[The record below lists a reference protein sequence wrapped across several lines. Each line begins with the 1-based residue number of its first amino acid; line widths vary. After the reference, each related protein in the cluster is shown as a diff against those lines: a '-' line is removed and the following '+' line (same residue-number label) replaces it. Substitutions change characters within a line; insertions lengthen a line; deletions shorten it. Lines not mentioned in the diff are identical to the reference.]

1 MIHVGVVGAGYWGP
15 NLIRNFYNLGY
26 LKIVCDKDENRLEK
40 IKENYPNINTTC
52 NFEEVLTSV
61 DAVIVATEDSSHY
74 SLSKVALLHGKDV
87 FVEKPLA
94 LSVKEAE
101 ELVRIARENSCI
113 LMVGHLLLYHPA
125 IRKLKEYV
133 KGDTLGEINYVYS
146 QRVNLGQVRR
156 DTNALWSLGPHDI
169 SSILYLLD
177 KVPNRVVATGES
189 YLQKDIYD
197 VVFVTLHFP
206 GKLLAHIHLSWL
218 DPHKIRKLTVVGS
231 KKMAVFD
238 DMESN
243 EKIRLYDKGVY
254 KPSFESYASALT
266 LRIGDILIP
275 KIDAKEPLRIEC
287 EHFIDCVKSRNK
299 PVSDGENGLQV
310 VKILE
315 AAQKSLDNGGIPIKI
330 ED

>member
-1 MIHVGVVGAGYWGP
+1 MIYVGVVGAGYWGP
-15 NLIRNFYNLGY
+15 NLIRNFYNLGH
-26 LKIVCDKDENRLEK
+26 LKIVCDKNKNRLKK
-40 IKENYPNINTTC
+40 ISENYPNINTTC
-52 NFEEVLTSV
+52 NFDEVLNSV
-61 DAVIVATEDSSHY
+61 DAVIVATEDASHY
-74 SLSKVALLHGKDV
+74 NLSKIALLHGKDV

-101 ELVRIARENSCI
+101 ELVKIARKNSRI

-125 IRKLKEYV
+125 IRKLKEYIEE
-133 KGDTLGEINYVYS
+133 DTLGEINYVYS

-156 DTNALWSLGPHDI
+156 DTNTLWSLGPHDI

-177 KVPNRVVATGES
+177 KVPNKVIATGES
-189 YLQKDIYD
+189 YLQENIYD

-243 EKIRLYDKGVY
+243 EKIKLYDKGVY
-254 KPSFESYASALT
+254 KPSFESYEGALT

-275 KIDAKEPLRIEC
+275 KIDAREPLRIEC
-287 EHFIDCVKSRNK
+287 EHFMDCIKNRTK
-299 PVSDGENGLQV
+299 PISDGENGLQV
-310 VKILE
+310 VKLLE
-315 AAQKSLDNGGIPIKI
+315 AAQKSLDNGGIPVKI
-330 ED
+330 GD